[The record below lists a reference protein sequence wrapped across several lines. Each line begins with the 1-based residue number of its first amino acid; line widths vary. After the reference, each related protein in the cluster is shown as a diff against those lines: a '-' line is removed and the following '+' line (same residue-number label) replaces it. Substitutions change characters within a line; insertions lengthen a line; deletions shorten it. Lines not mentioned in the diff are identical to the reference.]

1 MQFVIYQGWWLEEVC
16 VSVGGVT
23 VQGSWRRRYEW
34 EKKGLGWRR
43 GCLTDFTAC
52 WPCSIDAV
60 LAI

>member
-1 MQFVIYQGWWLEEVC
+1 MRSLIQLEARGSVC
-16 VSVGGVT
+16 EGEMPRAVEDDGGMNGKE
-23 VQGSWRRRYEW
+23 Q
-34 EKKGLGWRR
+34 GLGWRR